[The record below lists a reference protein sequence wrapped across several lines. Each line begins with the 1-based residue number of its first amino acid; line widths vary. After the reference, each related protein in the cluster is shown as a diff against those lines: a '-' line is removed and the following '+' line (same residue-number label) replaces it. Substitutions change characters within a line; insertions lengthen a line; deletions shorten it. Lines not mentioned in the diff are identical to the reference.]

1 MGFRASIVT
10 RVLLIMISGY
20 SAIYLYLETSFWLL
34 SLWIILITVL
44 TTVSLIK
51 YLERNRRDMTSF
63 LTSIQQNDFTTTF
76 PNKGD
81 DLRTNWHYAF
91 NVINAKFQELRSDKQ
106 SNYHF
111 LEAII
116 EHTGVPLMCFN
127 TATDKVTLMND
138 AAKDLL
144 KKPFIDSIGGLTKID
159 KNLSKLILKMQSGQK
174 ELYTL
179 NVDGEAL
186 PLSIIVKELKL
197 ENQSLKLVAFQNIK
211 HELEENELASWQK
224 LIKVL
229 THEIKN
235 SAIPISTLSSV
246 ISQMIM
252 DDQGVLK
259 DISQLEQDDADDL
272 KNGLTTVEKRSK
284 GLVKFVESYSKLS
297 RLPEPELKSIKVGEL
312 LTSIE
317 NLMKDELSQKGIG
330 FQSSCDSNLTI
341 SADQEMI
348 EQVLIN
354 LVKNAIHAC
363 ENVASPSINLIAHN
377 LGPGMI
383 ISIADNGM
391 GIGPEEL
398 RDIFVP
404 FFTTKK
410 EGSGIGLSLSRQIM
424 KLHAGSI
431 SVKSEEGKGSAFYL
445 RF

>member
-1 MGFRASIVT
+1 
-10 RVLLIMISGY
+10 
-20 SAIYLYLETSFWLL
+20 
-34 SLWIILITVL
+34 
-44 TTVSLIK
+44 
-51 YLERNRRDMTSF
+51 
-63 LTSIQQNDFTTTF
+63 
-76 PNKGD
+76 
-81 DLRTNWHYAF
+81 
-91 NVINAKFQELRSDKQ
+91 
-106 SNYHF
+106 
-111 LEAII
+111 
-116 EHTGVPLMCFN
+116 
-127 TATDKVTLMND
+127 LMND

-144 KKPFIDSIGGLTKID
+144 KKPFIDSIAGLTKID
-159 KNLSKLILKMQSGQK
+159 KNLSKLILRLQSGQK

-179 NVDGEAL
+179 NVDGEVL

-197 ENQSLKLVAFQNIK
+197 ENQPLKLVAFQNIK

-252 DDQGVLK
+252 DDQGALK

-297 RLPEPELKSIKVGEL
+297 KLPEPELKPVEVNEI

-317 NLMKDELSQKGIG
+317 NLMKDEFSQKGIA
-330 FQSSCDSNLTI
+330 FKSSYDSNLTI

-363 ENVASPSINLIAHN
+363 ETVEHPAVALQATKIGSDT
-377 LGPGMI
+377 I
-383 ISIADNGM
+383 ISVSDNGI
-391 GIGPEEL
+391 GISRETQE
-398 RDIFVP
+398 DIFVP
-404 FFTTKK
+404 FFTTKQD
-410 EGSGIGLSLSRQIM
+410 GSGIGLSLSRQIM
-424 KLHAGSI
+424 KAHNGSI
-431 SVKSEEGKGSAFYL
+431 SLKSEEGKGSVFYL
-445 RF
+445 RFG

>member
-1 MGFRASIVT
+1 MGFRSSIIV
-10 RVLLIMISGY
+10 RVLIIILTGY
-20 SAIYLYLETSFWLL
+20 SAIYLFLETPFWLL
-34 SLWIILITVL
+34 SMWMILITVL
-44 TTVSLIK
+44 ATISLVR

-63 LTSIQQNDFTTTF
+63 LTSIQQNDFTTSF
-76 PNKGD
+76 PNKDD

-111 LEAII
+111 LEAIV

-127 TATDKVTLMND
+127 TATDKITLMND
-138 AAKDLL
+138 AAKGLL
-144 KKPFIDSIGGLTKID
+144 KKPFIDSISGLTKID
-159 KNLSKLILKMQSGQK
+159 KNLSKLILRLQSGEK

-179 NVDGEAL
+179 NVDGEAM

-197 ENQSLKLVAFQNIK
+197 ENQPLKLIAFQNIK
-211 HELEENELASWQK
+211 SELEEKELESWQK
-224 LIKVL
+224 LIRVL

-246 ISQMIM
+246 IRQMIM
-252 DDQGVLK
+252 DDQGTLK

-297 RLPEPELKSIKVGEL
+297 KLPEPELKSIEVSEL
-312 LTSIE
+312 FASIE
-317 NLMKDELSQKGIG
+317 NLMKDELSQKGIEYK
-330 FQSSCDSNLTI
+330 SHYDSNLSI
-341 SADQEMI
+341 SIDQEMV

-354 LVKNAIHAC
+354 LVKNAIQ
-363 ENVASPSINLIAHN
+363 ASEKMDTPKVELKADKVGNQT
-377 LGPGMI
+377 I
-383 ISIADNGM
+383 ISVGDNGG
-391 GIGPEEL
+391 GISPEVLE
-398 RDIFVP
+398 DIFVP
-404 FFTTKK
+404 FFTTKS

-424 KLHAGSI
+424 KSHGGSL
-431 SVKSEEGKGSAFYL
+431 SVKSEEGKGSMFYL